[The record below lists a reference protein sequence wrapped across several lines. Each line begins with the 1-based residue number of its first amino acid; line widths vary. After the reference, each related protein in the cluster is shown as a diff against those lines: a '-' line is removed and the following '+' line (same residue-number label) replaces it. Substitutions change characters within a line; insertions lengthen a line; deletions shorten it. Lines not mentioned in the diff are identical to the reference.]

1 MRGLYKSFLPF
12 IAYKLTVIGSAPCSS
27 LLVKGPHY
35 LGTPKSFKLLT
46 DIVVEPIKGF
56 QLQFSAKQ
64 TTQRD
69 EFQFDYWYDKFYLL
83 VYQYKFQD
91 RLYES
96 IYAWAFDFILKKKI
110 FNICLN
116 ASSWSLTFFF
126 ILQKHINLSASQP

>member
-1 MRGLYKSFLPF
+1 MWGLNKSCLPF
-12 IAYKLTVIGSAPCSS
+12 IACKLTVIGSAPCSS

-69 EFQFDYWYDKFYLL
+69 EFQFDYWYDKFYLN
-83 VYQYKFQD
+83 QCKIQD
-91 RLYES
+91 G
-96 IYAWAFDFILKKKI
+96 F
-110 FNICLN
+110 
-116 ASSWSLTFFF
+116 
-126 ILQKHINLSASQP
+126 